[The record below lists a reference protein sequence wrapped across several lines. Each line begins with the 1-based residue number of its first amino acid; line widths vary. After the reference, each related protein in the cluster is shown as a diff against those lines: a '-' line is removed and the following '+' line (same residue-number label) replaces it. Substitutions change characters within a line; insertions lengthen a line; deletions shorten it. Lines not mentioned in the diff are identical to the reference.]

1 MKVENLRT
9 LIRESIQEYIRE
21 VETSGNIA
29 AQEAKIRA
37 CEEAIAIRERKANME
52 GLDEAYHD
60 MMDSAKMNEIKKEIK
75 ELQKYKAKAE
85 KLLEKMKAK
94 AEGKKEVTTDAV
106 TEEAPIDEADVTAEM
121 ELEEGSKEQTFKV
134 NNLQHSEKHIPFKKL
149 RKEKPGTNRIASSNQ
164 TDNEE
169 DDPYNQG
176 KTKNQPMDEVE
187 LSDKEK
193 EELKKK
199 AEENDKQYNPMNE
212 SFIRMQKIAGIIK

>member
-29 AQEAKIRA
+29 AQEAKIKA

-94 AEGKKEVTTDAV
+94 AEGKKDVVSDAKMD
-106 TEEAPIDEADVTAEM
+106 EAPIEEADVTAEM
-121 ELEEGSKEQTFKV
+121 EVEENIDEAKEQTFSV
-134 NNLQHSEKHIPFKKL
+134 NNLQHSEKHKPFKKL
-149 RKEKPGTNRIASSNQ
+149 RKEKPGTNRMASSNQ

-169 DDPYNQG
+169 DEPFNQG
-176 KTKNQPMDEVE
+176 KTKHQPVDETVI
-187 LSDKEK
+187 
-193 EELKKK
+193 
-199 AEENDKQYNPMNE
+199 NE
-212 SFIRMQKIAGIIK
+212 SFLKMQRIAGIIK